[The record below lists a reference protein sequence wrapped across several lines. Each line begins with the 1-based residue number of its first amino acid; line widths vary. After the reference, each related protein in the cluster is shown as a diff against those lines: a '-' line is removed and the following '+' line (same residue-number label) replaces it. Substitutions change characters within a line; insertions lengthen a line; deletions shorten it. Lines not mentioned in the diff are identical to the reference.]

1 MDVNATDPASVAL
14 CNSLKWDILWFIS
27 DQKSYCCLCACYN
40 SVIDFISQPQ
50 EQKVGRR
57 QTQCSSTLCGCL
69 CNWPSWHCPLQPF
82 QMRYYVVHFDWKSCF
97 FCVPAIKPEWILC
110 HNHRKRKVI
119 GCKHNVLVYYVNVC
133 APDPAGVVLWNPFI
147 WDILWFILIENLDI
161 FVCLP

>member
-1 MDVNATDPASVAL
+1 MRCFVVHFGWKSCYFVHRTTAKQILFLNHRNRKGVGDKHNVLVHYVDVNATDPASVAL
-14 CNSLKWDILWFIS
+14 WNSLKWDILWFIS

-40 SVIDFISQPQ
+40 SVMDFISQPQ

-97 FCVPAIKPEWILC
+97 FSC
-110 HNHRKRKVI
+110 HKSEMH
-119 GCKHNVLVYYVNVC
+119 LFYSSTTW
-133 APDPAGVVLWNPFI
+133 AGKL
-147 WDILWFILIENLDI
+147 
-161 FVCLP
+161 